1 MEAEEYSGQVPLIQ
15 LILTVSKLSNL
26 SEFSVSLFANWRRQW
41 QPTPVLLPG
50 KSQGLESLLGCRL
63 WGCTDQTRLKRLS
76 SSICRHVNNYSNYL
90 IGKL

>member
-1 MEAEEYSGQVPLIQ
+1 MRDVAKGECLRLMRNNVEAEEYSGQVPLIQ

-50 KSQGLESLLGCRL
+50 KSQGWGSLLGCRL
-63 WGCTDQTRLKRLS
+63 WGCTESDTTEAT
-76 SSICRHVNNYSNYL
+76 
-90 IGKL
+90 

>member
-1 MEAEEYSGQVPLIQ
+1 MRDVAKGECLRLMRNNVEAEEYSGQVPLIQ

-63 WGCTDQTRLKRLS
+63 WGCTESYTTEAT
-76 SSICRHVNNYSNYL
+76 
-90 IGKL
+90 

>member
-50 KSQGLESLLGCRL
+50 KSQGWGSLVSFRL
-63 WGCTDQTRLKRLS
+63 WGCTESDMTE
-76 SSICRHVNNYSNYL
+76 VT
-90 IGKL
+90 